1 LTLQQRTKSIA
12 QKNYADEICNL
23 LTQFADPISGILS
36 HGNARSGN
44 FVAKSIDLPV
54 TQPDVAILAIVPQ
67 ITGQSIKLSY
77 DEDCEQSYFKNF
89 SPPQNYSF
97 FGIVFR

>member
-1 LTLQQRTKSIA
+1 MSIESA
-12 QKNYADEICNL
+12 IC
-23 LTQFADPISGILS
+23 LTQFADSISGILS

-44 FVAKSIDLPV
+44 FVAKSIDLLV
-54 TQPDVAILAIVPQ
+54 TQPDVSILTIASP

-77 DEDCEQSYFKNF
+77 DKDCEQSYFKNF

-97 FGIVFR
+97 FGTVFR